1 MPLFVLAW
9 RSADPGAAS
18 VPFGFGHAVRAVQ
31 TASHVPRLIP
41 PFWQLVGFSAFFAGG
56 GYIIDAGDT
65 LNGAGVVTGASSTL
79 IAHSAWSL
87 TYVTFNTL
95 FKLPW
100 LARSPLALL
109 LSTAVGGVGLG
120 VYGNYYFDQQSWRG
134 AVPGLLPPRKAASGS

>member
-1 MPLFVLAW
+1 MGARLREYASDARPAYALACLC
-9 RSADPGAAS
+9 AAS
-18 VPFGFGHAVRAVQ
+18 VPFGFGRAVRAVQ

-65 LNGAGVVTGASSTL
+65 LNGAGVVT
-79 IAHSAWSL
+79 AWSL

-134 AVPGLLPPRKAASGS
+134 AVPGLLPPRKAA